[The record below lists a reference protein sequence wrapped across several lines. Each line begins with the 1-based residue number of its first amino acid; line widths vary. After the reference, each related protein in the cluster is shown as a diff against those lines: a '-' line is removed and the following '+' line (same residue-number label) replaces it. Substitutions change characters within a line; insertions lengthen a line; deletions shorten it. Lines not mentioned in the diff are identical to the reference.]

1 MDDDTRERLA
11 LLQAAATLAAG
22 QTLDTTLEIYV
33 KAAFSLLDKIK
44 EEEQKR
50 RKSASTSS
58 EMNLYVKHAKENR
71 ARRQSLE
78 AQDQED

>member
-1 MDDDTRERLA
+1 MDDETRERLA

-22 QTLDTTLEIYV
+22 QTLDTTLETCV

-50 RKSASTSS
+50 RSASTSS
-58 EMNLYVKHAKENR
+58 EMNRYVKHQKESR
-71 ARRQSLE
+71 ERRKSLD
-78 AQDQED
+78 AQHQED

>member
-1 MDDDTRERLA
+1 VDDDTRERFA

-50 RKSASTSS
+50 RSASTSS

-71 ARRQSLE
+71 ERRQSLE

>member
-1 MDDDTRERLA
+1 VDDQTRERLA

-22 QTLDTTLEIYV
+22 QTSDTTLGNYV

-50 RKSASTSS
+50 RSASTSS
-58 EMNLYVKHAKENR
+58 AMNRYVKHVNENR
-71 ARRQSLE
+71 ERRQRLE

>member
-1 MDDDTRERLA
+1 VDDETRERLA

-22 QTLDTTLEIYV
+22 QTLDTTLEICV

-50 RKSASTSS
+50 RSASTSS
-58 EMNLYVKHAKENR
+58 EMNRYVKHVKESR
-71 ARRQSLE
+71 ERRQSLE
-78 AQDQED
+78 GQHQED